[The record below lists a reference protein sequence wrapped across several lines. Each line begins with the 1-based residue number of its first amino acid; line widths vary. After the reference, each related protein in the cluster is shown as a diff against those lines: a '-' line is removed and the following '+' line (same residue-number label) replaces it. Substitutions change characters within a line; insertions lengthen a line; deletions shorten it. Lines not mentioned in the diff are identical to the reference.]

1 MRNYFF
7 YFGLLIFVS
16 GCYQT
21 TASSLLEPAI
31 TVGTSGNIYQAS
43 LSYSSNVIIK
53 ETTGKTTSQHILNIL
68 TSEKYKNTK
77 KIILNTKK
85 KFDHSLI
92 DIDDHSLIDIEK
104 KSNDFYTSVKNLY
117 LKEKN

>member
-7 YFGLLIFVS
+7 YFGLMIFVS
-16 GCYQT
+16 GCYQS
-21 TASSLLEPAI
+21 TASSLFGPAI
-31 TVGTSGNIYQAS
+31 TVGTTGNIYQAS
-43 LSYSSNVIIK
+43 FTYSSNVIIK
-53 ETTGKTTSQHILNIL
+53 ETTGKTPSQHILNIL

-85 KFDHSLI
+85 NFDHSVE
-92 DIDDHSLIDIEK
+92 DIEK
-104 KSNDFYTSVKNLY
+104 KSNDFYASIKSLY

>member
-7 YFGLLIFVS
+7 YFGLLVFAS
-16 GCYQT
+16 GCYQS
-21 TASSLLEPAI
+21 TASSLLGPVIAA
-31 TVGTSGNIYQAS
+31 GTSGNIYQAS
-43 LSYSSNVIIK
+43 LSYSSNIIIK

-85 KFDHSLI
+85 NFDHSLE
-92 DIDDHSLIDIEK
+92 DIEK
-104 KSNDFYTSVKNLY
+104 NSNDFYASIKSLY
-117 LKEKN
+117 IKEKN